1 MFWDDLKKI
10 KRQMVDILTTS
21 SSDWH
26 VNYNFEFFPF
36 YDLIIITSFAMTGV
50 IPILIKDVY
59 GVGR

>member
-1 MFWDDLKKI
+1 MI
-10 KRQMVDILTTS
+10 DILTTS